1 VSGQSDSPLQPS
13 DDERGLASWE
23 PADVAGL
30 VVPAWDEFLEI
41 AAEVD
46 LDGDTRLDGWT
57 ARAVLVHLGSWPGSR
72 SFHRMRDEAAAD
84 ESDESDEFDEDP
96 DRPEL
101 RSAVFDQDAHNE
113 AVVAARGRAPREEI
127 LVALREARDDVEEF
141 LGSADAIRLGRRQV
155 RSVLGPLP
163 LTTLVAAA
171 AYELAVHTLDLA
183 PAGAPPPSATLLSA
197 GVAAL
202 VDTTGA
208 LAARCELR
216 AAAGCVSPEGGW
228 AFSAAP
234 GAWTTLE
241 LPVVPG
247 GWPAVQG
254 RAADI
259 LDASAGRRAAPPM
272 LARRDLR
279 LHQVTG
285 LLALAPIVET
295 VPGLPGG
302 AALRSAVRSVRGIS
316 RLVRRI
322 PGVPG

>member
-1 VSGQSDSPLQPS
+1 MPAPSSPPLDPAP
-13 DDERGLASWE
+13 DERGLASWE

-30 VVPAWDEFLEI
+30 VLPAWDEFLAL
-41 AAEVD
+41 AAEID
-46 LDGDTRLDGWT
+46 LDSPTRLDGWS
-57 ARAVLVHLGSWPGSR
+57 ARAVCVHLGSWPGSR
-72 SFHRMRDEAAAD
+72 SFRRLREEAERDDLGD
-84 ESDESDEFDEDP
+84 EPDGSD
-96 DRPEL
+96 L
-101 RSAVFDQDAHNE
+101 RASTFDQDAHND
-113 AVVAARGRAPREEI
+113 AVVAARGLAPRAD
-127 LVALREARDDVEEF
+127 LLAALRVARDDVADF
-141 LGSADAIRLGRRQV
+141 LASDDAARLGRRQV

-163 LTTLVAAA
+163 LTTLMAAG

-183 PAGAPPPSATLLSA
+183 PAGAPPPSADLLSA

-208 LAARCELR
+208 LAARCELS
-216 AAAGCVSPEGGW
+216 AVAGCVAPEGGW

-234 GAWTTLE
+234 GAWSTVE

-247 GWPAVQG
+247 GWAVVQG

-259 LDASAGRRAAPPM
+259 LDASAGRRAVPPM

-285 LLALAPIVET
+285 LLALAPIVEA

-302 AALRSAVRSVRGIS
+302 SALRSAVRNVRSLS

-322 PGVPG
+322 PGLPG

>member
-1 VSGQSDSPLQPS
+1 VSAPSASPLVPS

-23 PADVAGL
+23 PGDVASL
-30 VVPAWDEFLEI
+30 VVPAWDEFLEG
-41 AAEVD
+41 AAQVD
-46 LDGDTRLDGWT
+46 LDGPTRLDGWN
-57 ARAVLVHLGSWPGSR
+57 ARALCVHLGSWPGSR
-72 SFHRMRDEAAAD
+72 SFHRMRDEAEAD
-84 ESDESDEFDEDP
+84 DVADDP
-96 DRPEL
+96 DWSDH
-101 RSAVFDQDAHNE
+101 RSATFDQDSHNE
-113 AVVAARGRAPREEI
+113 AVVAARGLAPRDAV
-127 LVALREARDDVEEF
+127 LAALREARDDVADF
-141 LGSADAIRLGRRQV
+141 LGSADALRLGRRQV

-183 PAGAPPPSATLLSA
+183 PAGAPPPSATMLSA

-216 AAAGCVSPEGGW
+216 AAAGCVAPEGGW

-234 GAWTTLE
+234 GAWSTLE

-259 LDASAGRRAAPPM
+259 LDASAGRRAVPPM

-285 LLALAPIVET
+285 LLALAPIVEA

-302 AALRSAVRSVRGIS
+302 AALRTAVRNVRGIS
-316 RLVRRI
+316 RLVRRL
-322 PGVPG
+322 PGLPR

>member
-1 VSGQSDSPLQPS
+1 MPAPSSPPLDPAPG
-13 DDERGLASWE
+13 ERGLASWE

-30 VVPAWDEFLEI
+30 VLPAWDEFLQL
-41 AAEVD
+41 AAEID
-46 LDGDTRLDGWT
+46 LDAPTRLDGWS
-57 ARAVLVHLGSWPGSR
+57 ARAVCVHLGSWPGSR
-72 SFHRMRDEAAAD
+72 SFQRLREEAERDDLGDDPSSDHRA
-84 ESDESDEFDEDP
+84 ST
-96 DRPEL
+96 
-101 RSAVFDQDAHNE
+101 FDQDAHND
-113 AVVAARGRAPREEI
+113 AVVAARGLAPRAD
-127 LVALREARDDVEEF
+127 LLAALREARGDVADFLASDDA
-141 LGSADAIRLGRRQV
+141 GRLGRRQV

-163 LTTLVAAA
+163 LTTLVAAG

-183 PAGAPPPSATLLSA
+183 PAGAPPPSADLLSA

-208 LAARCELR
+208 LAARCELS
-216 AAAGCVSPEGGW
+216 AAAGCVAPEGGW

-234 GAWTTLE
+234 GAWSTVE

-247 GWPAVQG
+247 GWAVVQG

-259 LDASAGRRAAPPM
+259 LDASAGRRAVPPM

-285 LLALAPIVET
+285 LLALAPIVEA

-302 AALRSAVRSVRGIS
+302 SALRSAVRNVRGLS

-322 PGVPG
+322 PGLPG

>member
-1 VSGQSDSPLQPS
+1 MSAPSAPPLVPS

-30 VVPAWDEFLEI
+30 LLPAWDEFLEV

-46 LDGDTRLDGWT
+46 LDAPTRLEGWS
-57 ARAVLVHLGSWPGSR
+57 ARAVCVHLGSWPGSR
-72 SFHRMRDEAAAD
+72 SFHRMRDEAEHD
-84 ESDESDEFDEDP
+84 DLTDDP
-96 DRPEL
+96 DWSDHR
-101 RSAVFDQDAHNE
+101 AATFDQDAHNE
-113 AVVAARGRAPREEI
+113 AVVAARGLAPRAD
-127 LVALREARDDVEEF
+127 LLAALREARDDVAAF
-141 LGSADAIRLGRRQV
+141 LGADDAARLGRRQV

-171 AYELAVHTLDLA
+171 AYELAVHTLDMA
-183 PAGAPPPSATLLSA
+183 PAGAPPPSPTLLSA
-197 GVAAL
+197 GLAAL

-208 LAARCELR
+208 LAARCEL
-216 AAAGCVSPEGGW
+216 AVSAGCVAPEGGW

-234 GAWTTLE
+234 GAWSTLE

-254 RAADI
+254 RGADI
-259 LDASAGRRAAPPM
+259 LDASAGRRAVPAM
-272 LARRDLR
+272 LARRELR

-285 LLALAPIVET
+285 LLALAPIVEA

-302 AALRSAVRSVRGIS
+302 SALRLAVRNVRGLS

-322 PGVPG
+322 PGLPG